1 MTISFPTQSQCIQ
14 EIILQMSMVPGTSV
28 QTYAEDI
35 IASYFQSAFD
45 EIFDSYFWPEYTS
58 WQTFTLDGTI
68 GIPNTNIDTYVN
80 RIQDIGTMLI
90 GGTRTPVHRMPS
102 QENPSLVTG
111 TTPKFYDAYTTTR
124 ERVFRVYPAAS
135 TGTLVCRVRTKPATF
150 VATDYIYL
158 DKWLPIFK
166 AAWLYAEQDAAN
178 PGQAAVFQNRYEERF
193 EQVKSSIVASAPIP
207 IDPGVGSGIETE
219 WRYA

>member
-1 MTISFPTQSQCIQ
+1 MTISFPTQSECIQ
-14 EIILQMSMVPGTSV
+14 EIIKQMSMVPGTSV
-28 QTYAEDI
+28 QVYAEDI

-68 GIPNTNIDTYVN
+68 GIPNANIDTYVK
-80 RIQDIGTMLI
+80 RIQDIGTMFI
-90 GGTRTPVHRMPS
+90 GGTRTPIHRMPS

-111 TTPKFYDAYTTTR
+111 TSPKFYDAYTATR

-135 TGTLVCRVRTKPATF
+135 TGTLDCRVRTKPADFISTS
-150 VATDYIYL
+150 VIYL
-158 DKWLPIFK
+158 DKWLPIFR

-178 PGQAAVFQNRYEERF
+178 PGLTAVFQNRFEERML
-193 EQVKSSIVASAPIP
+193 QVKSSIASAAPIP
-207 IDPGVGSGIETE
+207 VNPSAGSGIETE
-219 WRYA
+219 WR